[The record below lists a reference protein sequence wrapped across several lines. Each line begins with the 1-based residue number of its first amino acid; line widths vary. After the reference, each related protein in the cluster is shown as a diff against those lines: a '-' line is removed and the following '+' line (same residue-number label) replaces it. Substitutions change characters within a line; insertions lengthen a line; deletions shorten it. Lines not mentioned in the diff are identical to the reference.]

1 MVNFEL
7 KPCPFCGG
15 SAKILRL
22 RSGKYCV
29 TCSSCGARG
38 GAVWVKDWHDTPFP
52 PFVAQG
58 QAVKLW
64 NARNEMMGG

>member
-1 MVNFEL
+1 MAKSEL

-15 SAKILRL
+15 SARILRL
-22 RSGKYCV
+22 RDGKYCV
-29 TCSSCGARG
+29 ACSSCGARG
-38 GAVWVKDWHDTPFP
+38 GAVWVKDWHDM

-64 NARNEMMGG
+64 NARNEMIGG